1 MLSGRLR
8 NSLRFIMVLG
18 FLGGFVGSTFK
29 GILSGSE
36 FCPHEIVP
44 VTWKLKYLPPSPSSG
59 VLVYRNKSIFL
70 HWELKSLFVHN
81 VQILQNYFWL
91 FCPQVWLPCQPVYLF
106 ISKVCF
112 LRATKTVLTYIVQK
126 TVLFPLPISLHSSLG
141 PCFLWTWSMDP
152 VQNNFLTVA
161 GQQIFAWS
169 SLDRS
174 NKLSINTQLRQK
186 YCLIG

>member
-1 MLSGRLR
+1 MPHSFTLIVLLRENELFQRGLCHTCGNSGGVGGPSVPCKKWKIQGGGGPEWNSLRGGGLDIFWNYTMLSGRLR

-44 VTWKLKYLPPSPSSG
+44 VTWNLKYLPPSPSSG

-81 VQILQNYFWL
+81 VQILRNYFWL
-91 FCPQVWLPCQPVYLF
+91 FCPQAWLPCQPVNLF
-106 ISKVCF
+106 ISS
-112 LRATKTVLTYIVQK
+112 
-126 TVLFPLPISLHSSLG
+126 LFSQG
-141 PCFLWTWSMDP
+141 
-152 VQNNFLTVA
+152 N
-161 GQQIFAWS
+161 
-169 SLDRS
+169 
-174 NKLSINTQLRQK
+174 
-186 YCLIG
+186 